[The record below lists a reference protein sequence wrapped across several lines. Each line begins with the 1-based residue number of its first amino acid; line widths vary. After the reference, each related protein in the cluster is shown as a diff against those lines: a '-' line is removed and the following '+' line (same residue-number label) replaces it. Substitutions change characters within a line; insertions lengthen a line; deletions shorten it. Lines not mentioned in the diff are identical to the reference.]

1 MDWAESKYAYMNGSR
16 RAILHIFM
24 PSVCTHSFTG
34 GAYSLRV
41 PASATASPLGLKV
54 LEAWDRVWGPRR
66 TWRCAFRQWFQET
79 LLRTL
84 CAPVDPASVDPVQSV
99 VYLPLRVESTAD
111 WSVCA
116 ARPST
121 LAQDRAMWENAI
133 LSVWPDGVVQ
143 VHLAPWGSRLD
154 PARRLND
161 EPLDIIMAVLRSLG
175 QDNVQATQGSLFG
188 KRVVLDS
195 AVFHDLRREVAAMP
209 GMTESKVD
217 LHARGG
223 TNTLVVGCNMSYVAI
238 ESVE

>member
-1 MDWAESKYAYMNGSR
+1 
-16 RAILHIFM
+16 
-24 PSVCTHSFTG
+24 
-34 GAYSLRV
+34 
-41 PASATASPLGLKV
+41 
-54 LEAWDRVWGPRR
+54 
-66 TWRCAFRQWFQET
+66 
-79 LLRTL
+79 
-84 CAPVDPASVDPVQSV
+84 
-99 VYLPLRVESTAD
+99 
-111 WSVCA
+111 
-116 ARPST
+116 
-121 LAQDRAMWENAI
+121 MWENAI